1 MYQHKNSVKQA
12 ETSHWNKLGLR
23 NCPLHKSN
31 SLDDNPAKLAKSST
45 KGLLSAL
52 CSRVCVASILAPEP
66 NLLLFFVFVRLDIV
80 KTLTRCYLQTY
91 IAERVSTAKKHRQQQ
106 QHQIPHDDVAM
117 RKYV

>member
-12 ETSHWNKLGLR
+12 GTSHWNKLGLR
-23 NCPLHKSN
+23 N
-31 SLDDNPAKLAKSST
+31 LDDNPAKLAKSST

-80 KTLTRCYLQTY
+80 KTLTWCYLQTY
-91 IAERVSTAKKHRQQQ
+91 IEKRVFTAKKT
-106 QHQIPHDDVAM
+106 PTTTTPNPL
-117 RKYV
+117 